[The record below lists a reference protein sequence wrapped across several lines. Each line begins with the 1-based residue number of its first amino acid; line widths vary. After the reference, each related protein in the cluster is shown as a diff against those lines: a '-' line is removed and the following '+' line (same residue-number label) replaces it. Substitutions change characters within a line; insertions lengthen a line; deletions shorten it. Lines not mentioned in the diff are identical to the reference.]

1 MRNSGFRINK
11 LITRNLKKNDKS
23 WRQADQLRDYGC
35 DSSVCCVVEMW
46 LERGVMEDIW
56 QEILIRRDI
65 GQREVELKIE
75 NLVTDFRFI
84 KFEMTV
90 GSWNRPN
97 GYIYIY
103 IYIYFFFFFPPPLSI
118 IINEGE
124 AEVKLRVYAVGL
136 SRDRRSKS
144 HWML

>member
-65 GQREVELKIE
+65 GQREVELKIWWLILDSL
-75 NLVTDFRFI
+75 NL
-84 KFEMTV
+84 K
-90 GSWNRPN
+90 WQ
-97 GYIYIY
+97 
-103 IYIYFFFFFPPPLSI
+103 
-118 IINEGE
+118 
-124 AEVKLRVYAVGL
+124 
-136 SRDRRSKS
+136 
-144 HWML
+144 